1 MGRGYIQIRN
11 TNTTEERESIE
22 RCGQEMKEENDNLW
36 SVTPEERYRQ
46 ILNKEEREKQT
57 SDECEMLRQRK
68 GKQLK
73 RVFMLLALKKTSSG
87 ELLQLRKSILSDN
100 VACGEF
106 KKQKAQ
112 ELKQNWYENKM
123 HGYFVGEMPKKL
135 MSIKLGNSYPKVI

>member
-1 MGRGYIQIRN
+1 
-11 TNTTEERESIE
+11 
-22 RCGQEMKEENDNLW
+22 
-36 SVTPEERYRQ
+36 
-46 ILNKEEREKQT
+46 
-57 SDECEMLRQRK
+57 
-68 GKQLK
+68 
-73 RVFMLLALKKTSSG
+73 MLLALKKTSSG

>member
-1 MGRGYIQIRN
+1 
-11 TNTTEERESIE
+11 
-22 RCGQEMKEENDNLW
+22 
-36 SVTPEERYRQ
+36 
-46 ILNKEEREKQT
+46 
-57 SDECEMLRQRK
+57 
-68 GKQLK
+68 
-73 RVFMLLALKKTSSG
+73 MLLVLKKTSSG
-87 ELLQLRKSILSDN
+87 ELLQLTKLILSDN